1 MEHFVVTKEM
11 MSKALTY
18 MPLESKVS
26 LAKQIAELCI
36 KDMKTADQNIPG
48 EQILAM
54 PYLKYEDT
62 ALKEVLIL
70 NTLLG
75 YYLDVEVEI
84 NDKVGYEQYDY
95 YAGGHIYN
103 QLERFKSDSTL
114 RDKAFDLLS
123 DFKVFR
129 KMVDTEIYN
138 IKVNNND
145 PVARFTSAVQI
156 LSTPENIKELVEVL
170 KGESGEFVK
179 KVEELKSEK
188 KSVTKATVK
197 TADGETAE
205 FRTANEKTE

>member
-11 MSKALTY
+11 MTKANTY
-18 MPLESKVS
+18 MPLASKES
-26 LAKQIAELCI
+26 LARQIAELCI

-48 EQILAM
+48 EKIFAM
-54 PYLKYEDT
+54 PHLKYEDT
-62 ALKEVLIL
+62 SLKEVLIL

-75 YYLDVEVEI
+75 FYLDIDVNENI
-84 NDKVGYEQYDY
+84 DYDY

-129 KMVDTEIYN
+129 KLVDTEIYN

-145 PVARFTSAVQI
+145 PIARFTSAVQI
-156 LSTPENIKELVEVL
+156 FTTPENIKELVDLLAV
-170 KGESGEFVK
+170 ESDKFTK
-179 KVEELKSEK
+179 KVAEVKSIN
-188 KSVTKATVK
+188 KATVK